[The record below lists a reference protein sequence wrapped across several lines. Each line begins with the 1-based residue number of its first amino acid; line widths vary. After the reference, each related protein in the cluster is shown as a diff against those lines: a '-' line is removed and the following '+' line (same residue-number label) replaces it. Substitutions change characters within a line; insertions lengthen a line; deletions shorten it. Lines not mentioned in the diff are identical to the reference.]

1 MHKSPLVNF
10 VLLVCIAAAAYFFTL
25 YLDTR
30 QPAIDIIVQPEAPIE
45 DIEKGQEAPNFTFTD
60 TNGKT
65 HTLRDFKGKIII
77 LNFWASWCPP
87 CIKEFPHFITAAK
100 EFENNV
106 VFIGV
111 SSDLNAE
118 AMNRFLNKLDPEI
131 EQPNVFITLDTNQ
144 NITKNLFQTYRLPE
158 TVLIDVNQHMHTKII
173 GADWNYSTL
182 QKQIRTLQK
191 SRGKTP

>member
-10 VLLVCIAAAAYFFTL
+10 VLLACIAAAAYFFTL

-30 QPAIDIIVQPEAPIE
+30 TPPIDIIIQPEAPIE

-65 HTLRDFKGKIII
+65 HALRDFKGKIII

-100 EFENNV
+100 EFENDV
-106 VFIGV
+106 VFIGI
-111 SSDLNAE
+111 SSDLNTE
-118 AMNRFLNKLDPEI
+118 SMNKFLDRLGADIKKQNILIALDE
-131 EQPNVFITLDTNQ
+131 DQ

-173 GADWNYSTL
+173 GADWDYAAL

-191 SRGKTP
+191 SRDKTP